1 MHDSTGEKVFYAINY
16 IVLGVIGLICL
27 VPLLHIIALSFSD
40 VHAVRSGFVTI
51 FPVDWTIEAYDKL
64 LQGSNVIRAFINNV
78 IITVFGVVF
87 SMFFT
92 VLAAYPLSKK
102 HFYARRFFTLA
113 IVFTMLFNG
122 GIIPT
127 YLVVKSLGLT
137 NSYGALWLPGLIST
151 FNMLVMRTHFENLPD
166 ELEESAK
173 MDGCGEVRYLM
184 SIVLPLSMPML
195 ATLTLFYGV
204 GYWNSFFNV
213 LIYINDTSL
222 YNLTTLVQQ
231 MVQSQSILQEINNA
245 ISTQEQVELT
255 PQSIRS
261 AAIVILVAPMLV
273 IYPFL
278 QKYFVKGVLLGAIKQ

>member
-1 MHDSTGEKVFYAINY
+1 
-16 IVLGVIGLICL
+16 
-27 VPLLHIIALSFSD
+27 
-40 VHAVRSGFVTI
+40 
-51 FPVDWTIEAYDKL
+51 
-64 LQGSNVIRAFINNV
+64 
-78 IITVFGVVF
+78 
-87 SMFFT
+87 
-92 VLAAYPLSKK
+92 
-102 HFYARRFFTLA
+102 
-113 IVFTMLFNG
+113 
-122 GIIPT
+122 
-127 YLVVKSLGLT
+127 LGLT